1 MRTAVYMKESE
12 SSTKST
18 RRIETLRSQY
28 VDMYYNNGTIKL
40 KQSSKRKNNL
50 ITPLCLDYVE
60 ISDLAVSCNK

>member
-18 RRIETLRSQY
+18 RRIETFRSQY

-40 KQSSKRKNNL
+40 AKQ
-50 ITPLCLDYVE
+50 
-60 ISDLAVSCNK
+60 